1 MIFVRYSMTLIPL
14 DIDLSAQVLLPL
26 YLCPVSAGSPSIA
39 DDYVEKYISVPRWF
53 IEHPSNT
60 FALKVFGDS
69 MIEAGLWNGDI
80 VLVDSSIEPTHGRI
94 VVALIEGEETIKR
107 LDMHDGQVKLVPENP
122 NYATISIHPETDCT
136 IQGAI
141 VGMLRSYV

>member
-1 MIFVRYSMTLIPL
+1 MTLIPL

-53 IEHPSNT
+53 IEHPSST
-60 FALKVFGDS
+60 FALTVFGDS
-69 MIEAGLWNGDI
+69 MIGAGLWDGDI
-80 VLVDSSIEPTHGRI
+80 VLVDSAIEPTHGRI